1 MLLIQKL
8 RLLPLLVTWLLLSVF
23 LQDETEAS
31 EALELGIAGLRLLN
45 SYYAL
50 QLRELKSLRHDHL
63 KDCKNIKYSIGQ
75 VLSCGQLPSFLVSQR
90 FSKGPCHQRWTHL
103 APQVFLHKR
112 HGYRGVIYGWSP
124 RYECSYESHGK
135 TPKVKSKLKTSTS
148 SSFLISLQV

>member
-1 MLLIQKL
+1 M
-8 RLLPLLVTWLLLSVF
+8 VS
-23 LQDETEAS
+23 QDETEAS

-63 KDCKNIKYSIGQ
+63 NCKNIKYSIGQ
-75 VLSCGQLPSFLVSQR
+75 VLSCGQFPSSLVSQLS
-90 FSKGPCHQRWTHL
+90 SKDPCHQRWTHL

-124 RYECSYESHGK
+124 RYECSYKRHAK
-135 TPKVKSKLKTSTS
+135 PPK
-148 SSFLISLQV
+148 IQE